1 MRQLTFAILRM
12 LSDGNYHS
20 GTALGQALKVS
31 RASISNT
38 LRDLESYG
46 LTIHKIPGRG
56 YCWLNPVQWLDSEQI
71 HQHLAEYADSIQIEI
86 VEAVESTNSLL
97 LQRAVEQGISAN
109 RIKQVLV
116 TELQTQGRGRRGRSW
131 SSGLGDSLTFSVLW
145 PSQCPVNTLSGL
157 SLAVGVA
164 IVRALT
170 SLGIRDIALKWPND
184 VLSGS
189 HAKLA
194 GVLIEL
200 HGDMLSLG
208 TVVIG
213 VGLNLRLSGVTKAR
227 IDQKVTDITSITG
240 QMPDRN
246 QLLAVLLKELARVL
260 DTFERHGFEP
270 FVEEWTRYH
279 AYQDKMVQVSFA
291 EGSVRNGVAIGVAAD
306 GALLIDTSTGVVQ
319 LRSGEIS
326 LRDLAEHSSPF
337 N

>member
-1 MRQLTFAILRM
+1 MKRLTFAILRM

-31 RASISNT
+31 RASISLT

-56 YCWLNPVQWLDSEQI
+56 YCWLNPIQWLDSEQI
-71 HQHLAEYADSIQIEI
+71 HQHLAEYTDSIQVEI

-97 LQRAVEQGISAN
+97 LQRAVEQGVAAN

-116 TELQTQGRGRRGRSW
+116 TELQTQGRGRRGRLW

-164 IVRALT
+164 VVRALA
-170 SLGIRDIALKWPND
+170 SLGIGDIALKWPND

-194 GVLIEL
+194 GILIEL

-213 VGLNLRLSGVTKAR
+213 IGLNLRLSDVTKTR
-227 IDQKVTDITSITG
+227 IDQKVTDITSIIG

-246 QLLAVLLKELARVL
+246 QLLATLLKELARVL
-260 DTFERHGFEP
+260 DTFEQHGFGP
-270 FVEEWTRYH
+270 FIEEWTRYH

-291 EGSVRNGVAIGVAAD
+291 DDSVRNGIAIDVAAD
-306 GALLIDTSTGVVQ
+306 GALLVDTSTGVMQ

-326 LRDLAEHSSPF
+326 LRDLTEHSSAF

>member
-1 MRQLTFAILRM
+1 MKQLAFAILRM

-20 GTALGQALKVS
+20 GTALGQVLKIS
-31 RASISNT
+31 RSSISNT

-56 YCWLNPVQWLDSEQI
+56 YRWLNPVQWLDSEQI
-71 HQHLAEYADSIQIEI
+71 RQHLAEYADSIQIEI
-86 VEAVESTNSLL
+86 VDVVESTNSLL

-170 SLGIRDIALKWPND
+170 SLDVRDIALKWPND
-184 VLSGS
+184 VLSRS
-189 HAKLA
+189 HGKLA

-213 VGLNLRLSGVTKAR
+213 VGLNLRLSSVTKTR
-227 IDQKVTDITSITG
+227 IEQKATDIASVTG

-246 QLLAVLLKELARVL
+246 RLLAILLKELVRVL

-270 FVEEWTRYH
+270 FIEEWTRYH
-279 AYQDKMVQVSFA
+279 AYQDKMVQISFA
-291 EGSVRNGVAIGVAAD
+291 DGSVRSGVAIGVAAD
-306 GALLIDTSTGVVQ
+306 GALLVDMPTGVVQ
-319 LRSGEIS
+319 LRSGEVS
-326 LRDLAEHSSPF
+326 LRGTT
-337 N
+337 